1 MNKYLDYIVKF
12 DFERSENIRKKRN
25 KQSIYQTPHAR
36 THTIF
41 RDDSWSVVVIVVVVT
56 TRFGVHL
63 GWYPQAKRYICKN
76 R

>member
-12 DFERSENIRKKRN
+12 DFVRSENLRKKN
-25 KQSIYQTPHAR
+25 GTNSQSTKHRTHA
-36 THTIF
+36 HTIF
-41 RDDSWSVVVIVVVVT
+41 QDDSWSVVVIVVT